1 MSSISR
7 LAKRAMNSL
16 LANRKVFVVE
26 DEMLVLIMIESMLED
41 LGCTDVVVA
50 STVQSALSLVGNNDF
65 DIAMLDM
72 NLGGASS
79 SLIADALDTRGVPF
93 AFCTGNASG
102 DSRPGARPRRVLRK
116 PFDFQMMAAAMA
128 DLLLERDN
136 FSPAA

>member
-1 MSSISR
+1 MS
-7 LAKRAMNSL
+7 NL

-26 DEMLVLIMIESMLED
+26 DEMLVLMMIESMLED
-41 LGCTDVVVA
+41 LGCTEVIVA
-50 STVQSALSLVGNNDF
+50 STVQSALILVGNNEF

-72 NLGGASS
+72 NLGRANSS
-79 SLIADALDTRGVPF
+79 VIADALDTRGVPYV
-93 AFCTGNASG
+93 FCTGNANC

-116 PFDFQMMAAAMA
+116 PFEFEALAAVLA